1 MTIEEIKTS
10 VTMALVKAS
19 FMEENKF
26 SMKIEDDVVKQCD
39 IVGEFLGKKFMF
51 FCMRE
56 AQECL
61 GDTEKL
67 RELFKK
73 FDVVGAR
80 FTKYIDDA
88 ELDQIIADCDGEE
101 N

>member
-10 VTMALVKAS
+10 VTMALVKAVTV
-19 FMEENKF
+19 ENEKTTLH
-26 SMKIEDDVVKQCD
+26 IQDDVVKQCD
-39 IVGEFLGKKFMF
+39 FVGEHLGKKFMF

-56 AQECL
+56 AQECFENQ
-61 GDTEKL
+61 EKFD
-67 RELFKK
+67 ELFKK

-80 FTKYIDDA
+80 FSKFIEDA
-88 ELDQIIADCDGEE
+88 ELDQIIADFDGEE

>member
-10 VTMALVKAS
+10 VTMALVKAVTV
-19 FMEENKF
+19 ENEKTTLH
-26 SMKIEDDVVKQCD
+26 IQDDVVKQCD
-39 IVGEFLGKKFMF
+39 IVGEHLGKKFMF

-56 AQECL
+56 AQECYENQ
-61 GDTEKL
+61 EKFDL
-67 RELFKK
+67 LFKK

-80 FTKYIDDA
+80 FSKFIEDA
-88 ELDQIIADCDGEE
+88 ELDQIIADFDGEE

>member
-10 VTMALVKAS
+10 VTMALVKAVTV
-19 FMEENKF
+19 ENEKTTLH
-26 SMKIEDDVVKQCD
+26 IQDDVVKQCD
-39 IVGEFLGKKFMF
+39 IVGEHLGKKFMF

-56 AQECL
+56 AQECFKNQ
-61 GDTEKL
+61 EKFD
-67 RELFKK
+67 ELFKK

-80 FTKYIDDA
+80 FSKFIEDA
-88 ELDQIIADCDGEE
+88 ELDQIMADFDGEE

>member
-10 VTMALVKAS
+10 VTMALLKAS
-19 FMEENKF
+19 SMDENKF
-26 SMKIEDDVVKQCD
+26 SMKLEDDVVAQCN

>member
-19 FMEENKF
+19 SMEENKF

-56 AQECL
+56 AQECFENQ
-61 GDTEKL
+61 EKL
-67 RELFKK
+67 DDLFDK
-73 FDVVGAR
+73 FNVVGAR
-80 FTKYIDDA
+80 FSKFIEDA
-88 ELDQIIADCDGEE
+88 ELDQIIADFDGEE

>member
-10 VTMALVKAS
+10 VTMALVKAVTV
-19 FMEENKF
+19 ENEKTTLH
-26 SMKIEDDVVKQCD
+26 IQDDVVKQCD
-39 IVGEFLGKKFMF
+39 VVGEHLGKKFMF

-56 AQECL
+56 AQECYENQ
-61 GDTEKL
+61 EKFDL
-67 RELFKK
+67 LFKK

-80 FTKYIDDA
+80 FSKFIEDA
-88 ELDQIIADCDGEE
+88 ELDQIIADFDGEE

>member
-19 FMEENKF
+19 AMEENKF

-56 AQECL
+56 AQECFENQ
-61 GDTEKL
+61 EKL
-67 RELFKK
+67 DDLFDK
-73 FDVVGAR
+73 FNVVGAR
-80 FTKYIDDA
+80 FSKFIEDA
-88 ELDQIIADCDGEE
+88 ELDQIIADFDGED

>member
-10 VTMALVKAS
+10 VTMALVKAVTV
-19 FMEENKF
+19 ENEKTTLH
-26 SMKIEDDVVKQCD
+26 IQDDVVKQCD
-39 IVGEFLGKKFMF
+39 IVGEHLGKKFMF

-56 AQECL
+56 AQECFENQ
-61 GDTEKL
+61 EKFD
-67 RELFKK
+67 ELFKK

-80 FTKYIDDA
+80 FSKFIEDA
-88 ELDQIIADCDGEE
+88 ELDQIMADFDGEK

>member
-10 VTMALVKAS
+10 VTMALVKAVTV
-19 FMEENKF
+19 ENEKTT
-26 SMKIEDDVVKQCD
+26 MHIQDDVVKQCD
-39 IVGEFLGKKFMF
+39 IVGEHLGKKFMF

-56 AQECL
+56 AQECFENQ
-61 GDTEKL
+61 EKFD
-67 RELFKK
+67 ELFKK

-80 FTKYIDDA
+80 FSKFIEDA
-88 ELDQIIADCDGEE
+88 ELDQIIADFDGEE

>member
-10 VTMALVKAS
+10 VTMALVKAVTV
-19 FMEENKF
+19 ENEKTTLH
-26 SMKIEDDVVKQCD
+26 IQDDVVKQCD
-39 IVGEFLGKKFMF
+39 IVGEHLGKKFMF

-56 AQECL
+56 AQECF
-61 GDTEKL
+61 EN
-67 RELFKK
+67 EEK

-80 FTKYIDDA
+80 FSKFIEDA
-88 ELDQIIADCDGEE
+88 ELDQIIADFDGEE

>member
-19 FMEENKF
+19 AMEENKF

-56 AQECL
+56 AQECYENQ
-61 GDTEKL
+61 EKFDL
-67 RELFKK
+67 LFKK

-80 FTKYIDDA
+80 FSKFIEDA
-88 ELDQIIADCDGEE
+88 ELDQIMADFDGEE

>member
-19 FMEENKF
+19 AMEKNKF
-26 SMKIEDDVVKQCD
+26 SMKIEDDVVAQCD

-56 AQECL
+56 AQECFENQ
-61 GDTEKL
+61 EKFDL
-67 RELFKK
+67 LFKK

-80 FTKYIDDA
+80 FSKFIEDA
-88 ELDQIIADCDGEE
+88 ELDQIIADFDGEE

>member
-1 MTIEEIKTS
+1 
-10 VTMALVKAS
+10 
-19 FMEENKF
+19 
-26 SMKIEDDVVKQCD
+26 
-39 IVGEFLGKKFMF
+39 
-51 FCMRE
+51 MRE

-80 FTKYIDDA
+80 FTEYIDDA

>member
-10 VTMALVKAS
+10 VTMALLKAS
-19 FMEENKF
+19 TMDENKF

-56 AQECL
+56 AQECFENQ
-61 GDTEKL
+61 EKL
-67 RELFKK
+67 DDLFDK
-73 FDVVGAR
+73 FNVVGAR
-80 FTKYIDDA
+80 FSKFIEDA
-88 ELDQIIADCDGEE
+88 ELDQIIADFDGEE

>member
-19 FMEENKF
+19 AMEENKF

-56 AQECL
+56 AQECFENQ
-61 GDTEKL
+61 EKL
-67 RELFKK
+67 DDLFDK
-73 FDVVGAR
+73 FNVVGAR
-80 FTKYIDDA
+80 FSKFIEDA
-88 ELDQIIADCDGEE
+88 ELDQIIADFDGEE

>member
-19 FMEENKF
+19 TMEENKF
-26 SMKIEDDVVKQCD
+26 SMKIEDDVVKHWD

-56 AQECL
+56 AQECFENQ
-61 GDTEKL
+61 EKFD
-67 RELFKK
+67 ELFKK

>member
-19 FMEENKF
+19 AMEENKF

-56 AQECL
+56 AQECFKNQK
-61 GDTEKL
+61 KL
-67 RELFKK
+67 DDLFDK
-73 FDVVGAR
+73 FNVDGAR
-80 FTKYIDDA
+80 FSKFIEDA
-88 ELDQIIADCDGEE
+88 ELDQIIADFDGEE
-101 N
+101 D

>member
-19 FMEENKF
+19 AMEENKF

-80 FTKYIDDA
+80 FTEYIDDA
-88 ELDQIIADCDGEE
+88 ELDQIIADFDGEE

>member
-19 FMEENKF
+19 AMEENKF

-80 FTKYIDDA
+80 FSKFIEDA
-88 ELDQIIADCDGEE
+88 ELDQIIADFDGEE

>member
-19 FMEENKF
+19 AMEENKF

-56 AQECL
+56 AQECFENQ
-61 GDTEKL
+61 EKFD
-67 RELFKK
+67 ELFKK
-73 FDVVGAR
+73 FDLVGER
-80 FTKYIDDA
+80 FSKFIEDA
-88 ELDQIIADCDGEE
+88 ELDQIIADFDGEE

>member
-19 FMEENKF
+19 AMEENKF

-56 AQECL
+56 AQECFENQ
-61 GDTEKL
+61 EKL
-67 RELFKK
+67 DDLFDK
-73 FDVVGAR
+73 FNVVGAR
-80 FTKYIDDA
+80 FSKFIEDA
-88 ELDQIIADCDGEE
+88 ELDQIIADFEGEE

>member
-19 FMEENKF
+19 AMEKNKF
-26 SMKIEDDVVKQCD
+26 SMKIEDDVVKQCN

-56 AQECL
+56 AQECFENQ
-61 GDTEKL
+61 EKID
-67 RELFKK
+67 ELFKK
-73 FDVVGAR
+73 FDLVGAR
-80 FTKYIDDA
+80 FSKFIEDA
-88 ELDQIIADCDGEE
+88 ELDQIIADFDGEE

>member
-19 FMEENKF
+19 AMEENKF

-56 AQECL
+56 AQECF
-61 GDTEKL
+61 ENQ
-67 RELFKK
+67 EK

-80 FTKYIDDA
+80 FSKFIEDA
-88 ELDQIIADCDGEE
+88 ELDQIIADFDGEE

>member
-10 VTMALVKAS
+10 VTMAILKAAS
-19 FMEENKF
+19 ADENSLSWKLEE
-26 SMKIEDDVVKQCD
+26 DVVEQCD

-56 AQECL
+56 AKECYNNQEKF
-61 GDTEKL
+61 DN
-67 RELFKK
+67 LFAK
-73 FDVVGAR
+73 FDVVGAK
-80 FTKYIDDA
+80 FTTDIEDA
-88 ELDQIIADCDGEE
+88 ELDQIIADFDEEE